1 MWEFKKNKERIV
13 ISMDEEVVYSHL
25 EVNVQDEQGEQLFN
39 IETLKIFF
47 HSKNNSPDEISKLT
61 KKSVESFF
69 NYWIKKKGW
78 KEFTSH
84 MLDLGFSLR
93 KINKLSQNKVK
104 TYTSDASSGISIFS
118 EPLSL
123 KYLNA

>member
-13 ISMDEEVVYSHL
+13 ISMEEEVVYSRL
-25 EVNVQDEQGEQLFN
+25 QVNVQEEKEEQLFS
-39 IETLKIFF
+39 IGTLKIFF
-47 HSKNNSPDEISKLT
+47 HTKNTSSDEIGKLT

-93 KINKLSQNKVK
+93 KINKLNQHKIK
-104 TYTSDASSGISIFS
+104 TYTSDATTGTSIFS
-118 EPLSL
+118 EPLTL

>member
-1 MWEFKKNKERIV
+1 MWEFKKNKEIIV

-25 EVNVQDEQGEQLFN
+25 EVSVQEEKEEKEEQLFN
-39 IETLKIFF
+39 IGTLKIFF
-47 HSKNNSPDEISKLT
+47 HTKNKSSDEIGELT

-93 KINKLSQNKVK
+93 KINK
-104 TYTSDASSGISIFS
+104 FS
-118 EPLSL
+118 KHNFLL
-123 KYLNA
+123 